1 MSKIVLLPKEV
12 YNRIA
17 AGEVVERP
25 FSVVKELVENSIDA
39 GATDITIKL
48 EDGGKKLISVKDDG
62 SGIEKDDLINA
73 TMPHATSKIRTADDL
88 DKIATLGFRGEALA
102 SIASVSAMKITSKV
116 KRAEIGYYIESNYG
130 VISDVEPFPSDDGTQ
145 IEVKDLFKN
154 TPAREK
160 FLKPSKNEEAD
171 IANVVTRLVFSHP
184 EISFRL
190 IFDGKEKLHTPGGT
204 LDEAIIG
211 IYGYETIRDCLE
223 IETVKNGLK
232 ISGFIGQ
239 NHFVKPNRTYQTI
252 ILNGRYVQNVT
263 LQTAIHNAYA
273 PYLMKRKYPFYVLKI
288 DVDPE
293 FVDVNVHPNKA
304 DVRFADNHVVYGAIY
319 SVISKVLEGS
329 AEAINII
336 KNNDYLKKQSI
347 LDYQQK
353 IDYTSSTS
361 AAATEQPQ
369 YNKTDD
375 TPEEFVSVPVSD
387 APVYIPPYLK
397 NAAKYFAP
405 DAHKLFENMS
415 VAEPTEQERREENK
429 ITNIDDIFAENKKY
443 IEELEARKENSQAQ
457 TEIPVESPFRVVGQ
471 VLTTYLILEKG
482 EDIYFID
489 QHAAHER
496 LLFDKFSED
505 YISGNLDE
513 QTLLLPYTFPVND
526 KESEFI
532 TARFQD
538 FRKIGIDVAEYD
550 DGVFA
555 VYSLPLYLLGMDIKA
570 FFEDVLS
577 DMSLRKIDMPDILRE
592 KIAQKACKAA
602 IKSGK
607 TLSQS
612 EIDKLLEK
620 LNGNM
625 GLKCP
630 HGRPIA
636 IKITRTE
643 IDKWFKRIV

>member
-1 MSKIVLLPKEV
+1 MSKIVLLTKEV

-39 GATDITIKL
+39 GATEIVIKL
-48 EDGGKKLISVKDDG
+48 EDGGKKLISVKDNG
-62 SGIEKDDLINA
+62 SGIEKDDLVNA
-73 TMPHATSKIRTADDL
+73 TMPHATSKIKTADDL

-102 SIASVSAMKITSKV
+102 SIASVSEMKIISKV
-116 KRAEIGYYIESNYG
+116 RTAEIGYYIESDYG
-130 VISDVEPFPSDDGTQ
+130 VLGDLEPFPADDGTV
-145 IEVKDLFKN
+145 IEVRNLFKN

-171 IANVVTRLVFSHP
+171 IVNIVTRLIFTHP
-184 EISFRL
+184 EIAFKL
-190 IFDGKEKLHTPGGT
+190 VFDGKEKLHYAGGSI
-204 LDEAIIG
+204 DEAIIE
-211 IYGYETIRDCLE
+211 IYGYETIRDCIQ
-223 IETVKNGLK
+223 IETEKNGLK
-232 ISGFIGQ
+232 ISGFIGETY
-239 NHFVKPNRTYQTI
+239 FVKPNRTYQTI
-252 ILNGRYVQNVT
+252 VLNGRYVQNIT

-288 DVDPE
+288 DVAPE

-319 SVISKVLEGS
+319 SIVSKVLEGN
-329 AEAINII
+329 AAAIDIVKPNGYFQTGSVVETKSVTDSEN
-336 KNNDYLKKQSI
+336 KNEENGERKYADVVGCDDPVVLPDYLTRLGKFFDPVTAEKEGLFDNLPLSSPSSGSTETETSEEKKLS
-347 LDYQQK
+347 
-353 IDYTSSTS
+353 
-361 AAATEQPQ
+361 
-369 YNKTDD
+369 
-375 TPEEFVSVPVSD
+375 
-387 APVYIPPYLK
+387 
-397 NAAKYFAP
+397 
-405 DAHKLFENMS
+405 
-415 VAEPTEQERREENK
+415 
-429 ITNIDDIFAENKKY
+429 IDDIFAENKKY
-443 IEELEARKENSQAQ
+443 IEELESRKSNTEKPTQ
-457 TEIPVESPFRVVGQ
+457 TEISVDDNIRVVGQ
-471 VLTTYLILEKG
+471 VLKTYLIFEKG

-496 LLFDKFSED
+496 LLFDKFTEE
-505 YISGNLDE
+505 YKNGKTDE
-513 QTLLLPYTFPVND
+513 QTLLVPFLYSVNE
-526 KESEFI
+526 KEAEFL
-532 TARFQD
+532 TSRFEY
-538 FRKIGIDVAEYD
+538 FRNAGIDVAEYE

-555 VYSLPLYLLGMDIKA
+555 VYALPLTLLDMDIKA
-570 FFEDVLS
+570 FFDDVLS
-577 DMSLRKIDMPDILRE
+577 DMSFRKADMPDIIRDKL
-592 KIAQKACKAA
+592 AQKACKAA

-620 LNGNM
+620 LHGDM